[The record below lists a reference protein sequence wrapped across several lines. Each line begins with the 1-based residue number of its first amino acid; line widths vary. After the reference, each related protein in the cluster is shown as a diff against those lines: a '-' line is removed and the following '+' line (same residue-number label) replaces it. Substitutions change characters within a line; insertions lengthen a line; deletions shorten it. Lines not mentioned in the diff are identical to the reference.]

1 MLFLSFF
8 SSCLPWGAK
17 GGGTRPEGEV
27 EGGEVGR
34 YRGKKGPAFSGEFS
48 GLLLS

>member
-1 MLFLSFF
+1 MLFLSFPPAF
-8 SSCLPWGAK
+8 HGGEEEG

-27 EGGEVGR
+27 EGGEVG
-34 YRGKKGPAFSGEFS
+34 RGKKGPAFSGEFS